1 MKIRITGQDGEG
13 LFPFGDSGAWR
24 IFKDTILDAGH
35 QICGNSYQENADAI
49 ISNSFNSEINRFIEN
64 SRIPIEKRILVLWEP
79 YVIEKIRYSREV
91 LDKFGTVFA
100 PSFDW
105 AERIQGVQFN
115 WPQSKIEL
123 ESYSHLWEDRLNS
136 AVMVQGNKYSARKGE
151 MYSLRRRLLHFAAN
165 EELHLYGTD
174 WNRGI
179 YFDLS
184 HWTRSLIL
192 SSLSDVN
199 LKSIFG
205 IGRRYDSYLGA
216 VEDKKMTLQRYRI
229 SIVIE
234 NSADFVSEK
243 LFDSIGAGCV
253 TVYVGPS
260 LEKYGI
266 PEHSVIACKPEA
278 KEIMLTI
285 RGLLALPES
294 RLEQIAIEQNRQ
306 IRTVATN
313 WENNYVLKNLAKT
326 MLRYLGK

>member
-1 MKIRITGQDGEG
+1 MKIRVTGQGGEG
-13 LFPFGDSGAWR
+13 IFPFGDSGAWR

-35 QICGNSYQENADAI
+35 QICGKSYQENADAI
-49 ISNSFNSEINRFIEN
+49 IANSFNSEINRFIEN

-79 YVIEKIRYSREV
+79 YIVEKIRYSREV

-100 PSFDW
+100 PSIDW

-123 ESYSHLWEDRLNS
+123 ESYSYLWEDRLNS

-179 YFDLS
+179 YFDLL
-184 HWTRSLIL
+184 HWIRSLSL

-205 IGRRYDSYLGA
+205 IGRKYDSYLGA

-234 NSADFVSEK
+234 NSADFISEK

-253 TVYVGPS
+253 TLYVGPS
-260 LEKYGI
+260 LKKYKI
-266 PEHSVIACKPEA
+266 PEEVAIVCKPDA
-278 KEIMLTI
+278 MSIILII
-285 RGLLALPES
+285 RELLAMPES
-294 RLEQIAIEQNRQ
+294 ELQQVALEQNRQ
-306 IRTVATN
+306 LRTVSKY
-313 WENNYVLKNLAKT
+313 WENDYVLNNLAKS
-326 MLRYLGK
+326 MLSCLNI